1 MLQKK
6 MKQHDD
12 TSSGKPDEHIY
23 ESDSDSEEEHQTNK
37 ISKKMLEMYDYDGEI
52 IQGDALKR
60 KKLQLCHDV
69 IKKFRQELKLRVFNQ
84 RYDPNLLKNRME
96 LV

>member
-1 MLQKK
+1 
-6 MKQHDD
+6 
-12 TSSGKPDEHIY
+12 
-23 ESDSDSEEEHQTNK
+23 
-37 ISKKMLEMYDYDGEI
+37 MYDYDGEI